1 MSTPTS
7 TSPPA
12 ADFDNASIADVLSLA
27 GISDSAVT
35 AFIEVHTTA
44 LRPMSMAKFLSNL
57 RSIGDDT
64 TLVPELF
71 SRRFRLRTL
80 ELRPNDWDSEYETD
94 LLIALSH
101 WFYQQEHYDNT
112 FDWQSNLDPTDFRR
126 YANSYKRSGLASP
139 ARTRFTTPAPSST
152 GARVLQPTVPP
163 TLPPRPAPSPT
174 APVTAPLNLFGPR
187 DSSPPTT
194 QSPRPPVYPPTV
206 PLADPMDTLPNAPPD
221 LAPAPPPHSYHDA
234 ILAADRA
241 DYARRAATTSVD
253 TTALGPRLWRNCNIT
268 AINMD
273 TKQFLSTPLH
283 RLVDTLPTTVHTW
296 YSNLV
301 LQATACNIDLCPLRE
316 FSRHQVLWPDSLP
329 QNLVLEMANVI
340 LMKISPLIDVT
351 TNPTL
356 QLLFDSE
363 VTHSNSKLAGY
374 KFLHALLTLAN
385 ISFQQRLPTR
395 PRFDSTMDPVAFA
408 TAYLQYQQDEARKNR
423 VYTDRELSSEFIHE
437 LLDHDYPI
445 HVQHRQ
451 LLDVDV
457 TSPTLPSSLHFRNLA
472 LSVVPLYAH
481 RSTGPVHS
489 TGPGTGSYTAHR
501 LTSSTDTRTV
511 RPPTS
516 TGRRGNSTTT
526 SLTSATS
533 TSNDPTAFRQRE
545 ELQCAACGTWGH
557 KATHCSQFAKLNL
570 LTKYSASH
578 PRQFDAA
585 GAAWLALHNAS
596 NRRPIAHLLHAIPTQ
611 ENATFYDD
619 DSMNTTQDPLFLSP
633 DPQDFQSPG

>member
-1 MSTPTS
+1 
-7 TSPPA
+7 
-12 ADFDNASIADVLSLA
+12 
-27 GISDSAVT
+27 
-35 AFIEVHTTA
+35 
-44 LRPMSMAKFLSNL
+44 
-57 RSIGDDT
+57 
-64 TLVPELF
+64 
-71 SRRFRLRTL
+71 
-80 ELRPNDWDSEYETD
+80 
-94 LLIALSH
+94 
-101 WFYQQEHYDNT
+101 
-112 FDWQSNLDPTDFRR
+112 
-126 YANSYKRSGLASP
+126 
-139 ARTRFTTPAPSST
+139 
-152 GARVLQPTVPP
+152 
-163 TLPPRPAPSPT
+163 
-174 APVTAPLNLFGPR
+174 
-187 DSSPPTT
+187 
-194 QSPRPPVYPPTV
+194 
-206 PLADPMDTLPNAPPD
+206 
-221 LAPAPPPHSYHDA
+221 
-234 ILAADRA
+234 
-241 DYARRAATTSVD
+241 
-253 TTALGPRLWRNCNIT
+253 
-268 AINMD
+268 MD

-363 VTHSNSKLAGY
+363 VTHSDSKLAGY

-481 RSTGPVHS
+481 RTTGHS
-489 TGPGTGSYTAHR
+489 TTGTGHGSYTAHR
-501 LTSSTDTRTV
+501 LTSPTDTRTG
-511 RPPTS
+511 RPPPG
-516 TGRRGNSTTT
+516 TGRRGHGTTASIASAPIPTTT
-526 SLTSATS
+526 
-533 TSNDPTAFRQRE
+533 NDPTAFRQRE

-585 GAAWLALHNAS
+585 GTAWLALHNAA
-596 NRRPIAHLLHAIPTQ
+596 NRRPIAHLLHTTPTQ
-611 ENATFYDD
+611 ENPTFYDD
-619 DSMNTTQDPLFLSP
+619 DTMTTTQDPLFLSP
-633 DPQDFQSPG
+633 DSPDFQSPG